1 MEIERQKI
9 EIENAERISYNE
21 KLLKNIKRKYKK
33 DAIIKFLLLSLLNL
47 FLSVA
52 AFQIG
57 FYTFTSTNYNDKQAE
72 NKGFIVGLIVG
83 LSVFFILSIINL
95 IKRIKECESP
105 EDCGMYIPK
114 KIIDTS
120 KYSKE
125 NIDKFYLE
133 KLNTATIELDALR
146 RKRDKAAKMPI
157 NVANSFLVIQLNVFK
172 ENVDIAENCLN
183 TLIKDSGIYKDYT
196 SFVCICQFIQYL
208 ESGRCSSLEGPY
220 GCYNLFETELRAHL
234 IISELSEIR
243 YSLDRIERSM
253 SNLLDAVNAISKNTE
268 AILGEVKNIRTE
280 VNYSVKNHE
289 EDAKKLSYIGR
300 NTSLIAA
307 CNAFNCSNKMPRGM
321 AIKMINDAFSNYAS
335 FEIK

>member
-1 MEIERQKI
+1 MILDELKAIKNVYCLLDTNKKIVGDLERSKRENNEAIHEYNLEIKTKKVEILSIHKIPQDMEIERQKI

-183 TLIKDSGIYKDYT
+183 TLIKDSGIY
-196 SFVCICQFIQYL
+196 
-208 ESGRCSSLEGPY
+208 
-220 GCYNLFETELRAHL
+220 NL
-234 IISELSEIR
+234 
-243 YSLDRIERSM
+243 
-253 SNLLDAVNAISKNTE
+253 NLGNNPD
-268 AILGEVKNIRTE
+268 
-280 VNYSVKNHE
+280 
-289 EDAKKLSYIGR
+289 
-300 NTSLIAA
+300 
-307 CNAFNCSNKMPRGM
+307 F
-321 AIKMINDAFSNYAS
+321 
-335 FEIK
+335 